1 VGKKDYFGTEN
12 GVIRLENTV
21 FGTFSFEYQ

>member
-1 VGKKDYFGTEN
+1 VGKKGYFGTEN
-12 GVIRLENTV
+12 DVIKLENSV